1 MLVLFHGAAG
11 GWDELLIAVAAFGVL
26 WVAVK
31 LAGRKSADS
40 DEDDNDDNEGAE
52 EAAEAAGEQKPP
64 EAASEHEPSEVAK
77 PPASRHG

>member
-31 LAGRKSADS
+31 LAGRKSADA
-40 DEDDNDDNEGAE
+40 DEDDEGEDAE
-52 EAAEAAGEQKPP
+52 KAAD
-64 EAASEHEPSEVAK
+64 AASEQESSEVAK